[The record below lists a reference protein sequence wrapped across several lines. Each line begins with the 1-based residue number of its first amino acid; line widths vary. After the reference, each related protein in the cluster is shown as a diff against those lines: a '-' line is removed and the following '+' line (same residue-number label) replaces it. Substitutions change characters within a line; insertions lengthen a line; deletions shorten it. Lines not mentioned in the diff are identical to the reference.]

1 MVDPAKLD
9 QLELA
14 IIDVIRDT
22 DVEWETAFVAL
33 QHVVAFWMSA
43 VCSNC
48 RRNAAR
54 ELKSNIPSML
64 NAANQLAAMAKDQPT
79 TCH

>member
-1 MVDPAKLD
+1 MDIAKLD
-9 QLELA
+9 QLELKIIAA
-14 IIDVIRDT
+14 IRESDADWDV
-22 DVEWETAFVAL
+22 AFVAL
-33 QHVVAFWMSA
+33 QHVVAFYMAA

-54 ELKSNIPSML
+54 ELKANIPSML
-64 NAANQLAAMAKDQPT
+64 NAANQLAAAAEDEPM